1 MASDKNDSL
10 QSWLRAH
17 NSKEN
22 VTLACMSG
30 GSYSV
35 VQDEFSKLC
44 DLVYTHVH
52 VQKKPCHLV
61 EQPVKHTNSCSPLL
75 IDFDLI
81 FPFTDEYKERSFVDE
96 DIFSSLRPYILEVAK
111 YLVLE
116 QKDCF
121 FYIMQSK
128 LPYKKKTDK
137 GYRWKDG
144 VHIMFPNIVCP
155 RHVQLKIRESI
166 FKKVSQPFVDLG
178 CGDGR
183 SIFFFNKQLKIN
195 FNGIEYDPY
204 VYGNCKKLFNKYDNI
219 EINHGDIMS
228 FKFLEYNNDCFF
240 IGNPLKKKYDF
251 DKLIQKIL
259 EKNMK
264 NRKKIYFIVVNVDEN
279 KREVFN
285 KYKLIDSLR
294 KNNKGYY
301 IYSNEKIN
309 ENSAN
314 KKS

>member
-1 MASDKNDSL
+1 M
-10 QSWLRAH
+10 
-17 NSKEN
+17 
-22 VTLACMSG
+22 
-30 GSYSV
+30 
-35 VQDEFSKLC
+35 
-44 DLVYTHVH
+44 
-52 VQKKPCHLV
+52 
-61 EQPVKHTNSCSPLL
+61 
-75 IDFDLI
+75 
-81 FPFTDEYKERSFVDE
+81 
-96 DIFSSLRPYILEVAK
+96 
-111 YLVLE
+111 
-116 QKDCF
+116 
-121 FYIMQSK
+121 
-128 LPYKKKTDK
+128 
-137 GYRWKDG
+137 
-144 VHIMFPNIVCP
+144 
-155 RHVQLKIRESI
+155 
-166 FKKVSQPFVDLG
+166 DLG

-219 EINHGDIMS
+219 KINHDDIMS

-240 IGNPLKKKYDF
+240 IGDPLKKKYDF